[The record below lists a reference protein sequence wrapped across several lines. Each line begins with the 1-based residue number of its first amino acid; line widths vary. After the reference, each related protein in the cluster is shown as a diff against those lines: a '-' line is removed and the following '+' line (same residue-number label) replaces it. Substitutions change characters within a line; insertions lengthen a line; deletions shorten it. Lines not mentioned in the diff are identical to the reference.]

1 MRNIAVRTVF
11 AQGRE
16 FIYTLERKMVKN
28 MNLRIRRDGSIYVSA
43 NDFISDREVDGFV
56 SDRAAFIANAQDKF
70 KKAARREQRPE
81 QYISGEKITLPGQ
94 EYVLRVFRSDKESV
108 SIEGGYI
115 HLSVKDVN
123 DLGRKSCLIDIFV
136 SGQCRAVFGEMLYE
150 LYSPFEKYGVERP
163 QLRIRD
169 MKSRWGTCHVKKGI
183 VTLNKRLLAAPRG
196 AVEYVVLHELC
207 HLIYPDHSKQ
217 FYDFLAV
224 MMPDWKERKQ
234 LLNNT

>member
-16 FIYTLERKMVKN
+16 FIYMLERKNVKN

-43 NDFISDREVDGFV
+43 NDFINDKEVDRFV
-56 SDRAAFIANAQDKF
+56 CDKAMFIANAQDKF

-81 QYISGEKITLPGQ
+81 QYISGEKITLLGQ

-115 HLSVKDVN
+115 HLAVKDVN
-123 DLGRKSCLIDIFV
+123 DLGRKSRLTARFLD
-136 SGQCRAVFGEMLYE
+136 GQCRAVFGGMLDE
-150 LYSPFEKYGVERP
+150 LYPPFEKHGVEKP

-183 VTLNKRLLAAPRG
+183 VTLNKRLIAAPRG
-196 AVEYVVLHELC
+196 AVEYVALHELC
-207 HLIYPDHSKQ
+207 HLIHPDHSKQ
-217 FYDFLAV
+217 FYDFFAA

-234 LLNNT
+234 LLNGV

>member
-1 MRNIAVRTVF
+1 MC
-11 AQGRE
+11 
-16 FIYTLERKMVKN
+16 
-28 MNLRIRRDGSIYVSA
+28 IR
-43 NDFISDREVDGFV
+43 DR
-56 SDRAAFIANAQDKF
+56 
-70 KKAARREQRPE
+70 
-81 QYISGEKITLPGQ
+81 
-94 EYVLRVFRSDKESV
+94 
-108 SIEGGYI
+108 
-115 HLSVKDVN
+115 
-123 DLGRKSCLIDIFV
+123 
-136 SGQCRAVFGEMLYE
+136 
-150 LYSPFEKYGVERP
+150 FEKYGVERP

>member
-1 MRNIAVRTVF
+1 MRNIADRTVY

-16 FIYTLERKMVKN
+16 FIYTLERKKVKN

-43 NDFISDREVDGFV
+43 NEFISDKEVDRFV
-56 SDRAAFIANAQDKF
+56 CDKAAFIANAQDKF
-70 KKAARREQRPE
+70 KKAAQREQRPV
-81 QYISGEKITLPGQ
+81 QYISGEMITLLGR
-94 EYVLRVFRSDKESV
+94 EYVLQVCIADKEAV

-115 HLSVKDVN
+115 HIAVKDID
-123 DLGRKSCLIDIFV
+123 DLGRKSRLMARFLD
-136 SGQCRAVFGEMLYE
+136 GQCRAVFGEMLDE
-150 LYSPFEKYGVERP
+150 LYPPFEKYGVERP

-169 MKSRWGTCHVKKGI
+169 MKSRWGTSHVKKGI
-183 VTLNKRLLAAPRG
+183 VTLNKRLIAAPRG

-207 HLIYPDHSKQ
+207 HLIHPDHSKN
-217 FYDFLAV
+217 FYAFLAA